1 MCSATLHEAP
11 AFSGHLNLRLSH
23 AAAVISRH
31 CSCSTIYRAR
41 ASGQQDAQIAPIGA
55 PQLMKRSRCHGLT
68 DRRIRLSSAGL
79 GRLPN
84 VTYGRLLPARCQRSD
99 RRVGTGHPPALMVS
113 SVRPAP
119 AARRRARASP
129 HAFASG
135 LIRSGPGPQ
144 RRAASGRMGTCPWPL
159 TSSTP
164 RSRPIG
170 PGTSSGSCRNTPTTP
185 PWCSSTARRC
195 SWARR

>member
-1 MCSATLHEAP
+1 MVLLPTRA
-11 AFSGHLNLRLSH
+11 GYRLSDAIH
-23 AAAVISRH
+23 AQCPLIGMCGKSVGRPASSSKHSACDRMIFMDLARRKASSRG
-31 CSCSTIYRAR
+31 SRAE
-41 ASGQQDAQIAPIGA
+41 
-55 PQLMKRSRCHGLT
+55 
-68 DRRIRLSSAGL
+68 RRIRLSSAGL